1 MRIIYISDIHGNL
14 DAVKALPEADLCLV
28 GGDFTTLGTDD
39 DVRAA
44 VELIADKCPSF
55 LGVLGNMDAPTAT
68 SVLGCTGHFLKSTPT
83 IVQGLRL
90 LGLGGANRSPFNT
103 PNEWDETMAET
114 LFAGLQVGDLDIA
127 VTHAPP
133 FESGAD
139 RIKSGIAVGSKAVA
153 DMVKRVKPALLLCGH
168 IHEADGIFRLAD
180 TLVVNPGAFG
190 LEGHYAD
197 IRWEEGGK
205 PAVWLAR
212 V

>member
-1 MRIIYISDIHGNL
+1 MRIIYISDIHGKL

-28 GGDFTTLGTDD
+28 GGDFTTLGTDN
-39 DVRAA
+39 DVLAA
-44 VELIADKCPSF
+44 VDLIAAKFPSF
-55 LGVLGNMDAPTAT
+55 LGVLGNMDAPTA
-68 SVLGCTGHFLKSTPT
+68 VAILERTGHFLKSSPMT
-83 IVQGLRL
+83 VRGLRL

-103 PNEWDETMAET
+103 PNEWDEAMAET
-114 LFAGLQVGDLDIA
+114 LFAVLQVGELDIA

-139 RIKSGIAVGSKAVA
+139 RIGSGISVGSKAIA
-153 DMVKRVKPALLLCGH
+153 EMVTRVKPALLLCGH
-168 IHEADGIFRLAD
+168 IHEAAGIFRLTD
-180 TLVVNPGAFG
+180 TLVVNPGQFG
-190 LEGHYAD
+190 EEGHYAD